1 MNTRSTFFSLMVVL
15 LAIGVTESNAQS
27 RGNDRGRDRGR
38 SDHDQNRRSHS
49 KRDRDDDREMYA
61 RRNDRH
67 DHDHHSRRSVHV
79 YERHYHPV
87 AVHHHRHD
95 FRPRYVYY
103 KDYDV
108 YYDYTSSSY
117 IYFSGRGWT
126 ISRAIPTNMR
136 YVDVRRLKRY
146 EIDYHDD
153 NFAVYLDR
161 KGRPQYGRECDW

>member
-1 MNTRSTFFSLMVVL
+1 MNMRSTFFSLVVMM
-15 LAIGVTESNAQS
+15 LAIGVTESNAQG
-27 RGNDRGRDRGR
+27 RGNDRGNDRGR

-49 KRDRDDDREMYA
+49 KRDRDDDDRYA

-67 DHDHHSRRSVHV
+67 DHRDARRTVHV
-79 YERHYHPV
+79 HERHYHPV
-87 AVHHHRHD
+87 VVHHHRHNV
-95 FRPRYVYY
+95 RPRYVYY

-108 YYDYTSSSY
+108 YYDYTNSAY
-117 IYFSGRGWT
+117 ISFNGRGWT
-126 ISRAIPTNMR
+126 ISRAIPTSMR
-136 YVDVRRLKRY
+136 YVDVRRVKRY